1 VLDYVLLFMNENNLA
16 HFVLS
21 INHYV
26 NISLAW
32 VLFQYAESGI
42 KQNFQNLR
50 LMITVIITA
59 TSSIFIANTK
69 T

>member
-1 VLDYVLLFMNENNLA
+1 MLDYVLLFMNENNLA